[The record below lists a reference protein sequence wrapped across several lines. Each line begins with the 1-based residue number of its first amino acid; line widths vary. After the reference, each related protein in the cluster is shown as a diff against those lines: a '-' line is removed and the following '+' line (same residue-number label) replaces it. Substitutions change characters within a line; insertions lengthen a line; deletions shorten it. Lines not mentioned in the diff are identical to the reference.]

1 MSSPAEELG
10 AIVTRLEDAASRLKD
25 DAGPEPRYV
34 RGEDADAPPPA
45 PPPQPIERRRL
56 SEVLA
61 GLERA
66 NVEVRRARQRLA
78 EIEARLGR
86 EAA

>member
-1 MSSPAEELG
+1 VSSPAEELG
-10 AIVTRLEDAASRLKD
+10 AIVTRLEDAASRLKE
-25 DAGPEPRYV
+25 DAGPEPRYI
-34 RGEDADAPPPA
+34 REDAEAPLPT

-56 SEVLA
+56 SEVLE